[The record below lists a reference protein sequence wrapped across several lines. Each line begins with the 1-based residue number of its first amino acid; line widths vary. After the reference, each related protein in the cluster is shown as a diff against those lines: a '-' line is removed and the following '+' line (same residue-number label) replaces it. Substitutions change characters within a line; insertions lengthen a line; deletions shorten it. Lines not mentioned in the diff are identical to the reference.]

1 MERDLVKRFIKKD
14 GSQRISFYRED
25 YAENPRDMTDEPL
38 HCEDWSRDGSI
49 MDKHERETKSENA
62 AKLIRYLL
70 ARYGDN
76 KKIIKLLKDN
86 YKDSEH
92 DRYENGLSY
101 DHSRKEWIV
110 WSWQPTWKDYQGNVY
125 EAHWA
130 EEWSFCTN
138 IYDVDI
144 YNIADVLSD
153 EQINTLCDKKY
164 WTDGIKIMSYG
175 FGYYGDISF
184 YHDFSTDS
192 EGICWLEKDEF
203 LKYAGGDNSEW
214 VKKEEQVW
222 KEKSLDEIESLLKEL
237 EAWGDNDVYGFV
249 VDDCIKSKIHKEYT
263 NVDKEDEDYDEE
275 EWKESDSCW
284 GYYGELDKVEG
295 WIFEE
300 YGLKK
305 EDFKEENV

>member
-1 MERDLVKRFIKKD
+1 MNDLVKRFIKKD
-14 GSQRISFYRED
+14 GSQRISFYREE
-25 YAENPRDMTDEPL
+25 YAENPRYNTDEPL
-38 HCEDWSRDGSI
+38 HCEDWDRNYSI

-62 AKLIRYLL
+62 GKLIRYLL

-101 DHSRKEWIV
+101 DRSRKEWIV

-130 EEWSFCTN
+130 EEWAFCTN

-144 YNIADVLSD
+144 YNIADILSD
-153 EQINTLCDKKY
+153 EQIDTLCDEKY
-164 WTDGIKIMSYG
+164 WADGIKIMSYG

-192 EGICWLEKDEF
+192 DGIAWLEKDEF
-203 LKYAGGDNSEW
+203 LKYSGND
-214 VKKEEQVW
+214 EEYW
-222 KEKSLDEIESLLKEL
+222 NGKTLDEIEWLLDEL
-237 EAWGDNDVYGFV
+237 KAWGDNDVYGFV
-249 VDDCIKSKIHKEYT
+249 VEDAVKYKTTRKCLSG
-263 NVDKEDEDYDEE
+263 NGEDEEYEE
-275 EWKESDSCW
+275 TEWEEKGLNSCW
-284 GYYGELDKVEG
+284 GFYGDIDKVTPYM
-295 WIFEE
+295 FDNA
-300 YGLKK
+300 GLKQ
-305 EDFKEENV
+305 EDFEEENV